1 MKGKKLAA
9 KIMLGLL
16 LATPYGIVEANSIGT
31 VTVDG
36 VPQEVYVAK
45 DFFVGDENSAE
56 VKIEASGPSISILI

>member
-16 LATPYGIVEANSIGT
+16 LATPYGFAEANSIGT

-36 VPQEVYVAK
+36 VQQEVDAAK
-45 DFFVGDENSAE
+45 DFLLVTKR
-56 VKIEASGPSISILI
+56 V